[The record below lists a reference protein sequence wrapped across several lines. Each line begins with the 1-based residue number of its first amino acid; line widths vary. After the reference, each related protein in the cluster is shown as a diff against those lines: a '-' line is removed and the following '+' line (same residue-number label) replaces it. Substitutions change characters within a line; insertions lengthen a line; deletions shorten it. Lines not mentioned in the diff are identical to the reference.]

1 MAEAPRRGF
10 LKTRL
15 EIDPTAFVAPN
26 ATIVGDVTIGE
37 DASVWYGAVLR
48 GDIEPISVGPRSNVQ
63 DGTVVHVDADC
74 PTVIGADVTI
84 GHRCVIHGATIG
96 DGCLIGMGAVVLSG
110 AKIGAGSLIAAGAVV
125 REGFEIPPRCL
136 AAGVPAKVVRE
147 LDDASLERIRRN
159 KDSYVEY
166 AAAYRDGTL
175 GGGPH
180 AGR

>member
-10 LKTRL
+10 LKIRL
-15 EIDPTAFVAPN
+15 AIDPTAFVAPN
-26 ATIVGDVTIGE
+26 ATIVGEVTIAA

-110 AKIGAGSLIAAGAVV
+110 AKIGAGAGTIRAGPRGVAIVVPTLARVAQGIERLPPEQKAAGSN
-125 REGFEIPPRCL
+125 P
-136 AAGVPAKVVRE
+136 AAGT
-147 LDDASLERIRRN
+147 S
-159 KDSYVEY
+159 
-166 AAAYRDGTL
+166 
-175 GGGPH
+175 
-180 AGR
+180 